1 MAGGMKQLSD
11 DRPDRPDRPKLKVSS
26 VWRDLRDLIW
36 PRRNL
41 FVVGLLLTFINRAAS
56 LVLPGSTKFLID
68 DVIQKHRQDLLVPI
82 AAAVAGAVL
91 IQALTS
97 YMLIRLLST
106 SAQRL
111 ITEMR
116 IKVQQHIGR
125 LPVRYYDANKT
136 GALVS
141 RIMSDVE
148 GVRNLIGTGLVDFI
162 GGLFT
167 AVIAFGLLIRINSTL
182 TFLALGFLL
191 VFGLILRKAFKSI
204 RPIFRERGKI
214 NAEVTGR
221 LTESLGGVR
230 VVKGFHAEER
240 EAAVFEAGVFRLFEN
255 VRKTLFATS
264 IIGLASTLLM
274 GIVSITVMI
283 VGGRL
288 ILAGNMTIGDF
299 FAFTLYL
306 GFMVAPVFMM
316 VSIGTQITEAF
327 AGLDR
332 MHEVFE
338 EQPEDTDPERVV
350 RLDRIQGNVRFENVS
365 FEYEPGKPVLRE
377 VTLEAWPGAVTA
389 LVGSSGSGKSTL
401 ISLVAAF
408 AKPMSGS
415 IYLDDVNLSEI
426 KLDSYRSHL
435 GVVLQDNF
443 LFDGTIKE
451 NILFS
456 KPTASNDEVSR
467 ASAIA
472 RVDEFASKL
481 ENGLE
486 TVIGERGV
494 KLSGGQRQ
502 RVAIARA
509 ILADPR
515 ILILDEATSNL
526 DTESEALIQEGLG
539 ALMSG
544 RTTFVIAHRLSTIRS
559 ADQILVLEDGVI
571 VERGTHM
578 QLLAYGGRYF
588 ELYTRQAGIEANR
601 FVNPG
606 EKELAAETE
615 SNEGPKERREG
626 LGEVAR
632 DLLGFTPTGRG

>member
-1 MAGGMKQLSD
+1 L
-11 DRPDRPDRPKLKVSS
+11 V
-26 VWRDLRDLIW
+26 
-36 PRRNL
+36 
-41 FVVGLLLTFINRAAS
+41 FINRVAS

-68 DVIQKHRQDLLVPI
+68 DVVQKHRQELLMPL
-82 AAAVAGAVL
+82 AAAVGVSVL
-91 IQALTS
+91 IQAVTS
-97 YMLIRLLST
+97 YTLIQLLST

-111 ITEMR
+111 IADMR
-116 IKVQQHIGR
+116 VRVQEHIGR

-148 GVRNLIGTGLVDFI
+148 GVRNLVGTGLVEFI

-167 AVIAFGLLIRINSTL
+167 AMIAFGLLLKINATL
-182 TFLALGFLL
+182 TFVALAFLL
-191 VFGLILRKAFKSI
+191 IFGVILRKAFRSI

-230 VVKGFHAEER
+230 IVKGFHAEAR
-240 EAAVFEAGVFRLFEN
+240 EAAVFHAGAMRLFEN

-274 GIVSITVMI
+274 GIVSVTVMI

-288 ILAGNMTIGDF
+288 LLGNEMSIGDF

-306 GFMVAPVFMM
+306 GFMVAPVFQM
-316 VSIGTQITEAF
+316 VGIGTQITEAF

-332 MHEVFE
+332 MHEVLE
-338 EQPEDTDPERVV
+338 EQPEDLDPERTVP
-350 RLDRIQGNVRFENVS
+350 LERIRGTVSFENVT
-365 FEYEPGKPVLRE
+365 FEYETGKPVLRG
-377 VTLEAWPGAVTA
+377 VDLEAVPGAVTA

-401 ISLVAAF
+401 IGLVAAF
-408 AKPMSGS
+408 AKPTAGHV
-415 IYLDDVNLSEI
+415 YVDGVDLSRVR
-426 KLDSYRSHL
+426 LGSYRSQL

-451 NILFS
+451 NILFGR
-456 KPTASNDEVSR
+456 PAASDEEVLL
-467 ASAIA
+467 AAQVA
-472 RVDEFASKL
+472 RVDEFAFKM
-481 ENGLE
+481 EKGLD
-486 TVIGERGV
+486 TVVGERGV

-515 ILILDEATSNL
+515 ILILDEATSSL
-526 DTESEALIQEGLG
+526 DTESEAMIQEGLA
-539 ALMSG
+539 ALMTG
-544 RTTFVIAHRLSTIRS
+544 RTTFVIAHRLSTVRG
-559 ADQILVLEDGVI
+559 ADQILVLEEGMI
-571 VERGTHM
+571 VERGTHAE
-578 QLLAYGGRYF
+578 LLARAGRYF
-588 ELYTRQAGIEANR
+588 DLYTRQAGLEANR

-606 EKELAAETE
+606 EKEPETDVEAAEKRG
-615 SNEGPKERREG
+615 EGREG
-626 LGEVAR
+626 FGEVAR
-632 DLLGFTPTGRG
+632 DLFGFTRR

>member
-1 MAGGMKQLSD
+1 MKRSSD
-11 DRPDRPDRPKLKVSS
+11 ERPKPKLKASHVF
-26 VWRDLRDLIW
+26 RDLWELIW

-41 FVVGLLLTFINRAAS
+41 FLLGLILTFINRAAS

-68 DVIQKHRQDLLVPI
+68 DVVQKHRQDLLIPI
-82 AAAVAGAVL
+82 AAAVAGAIL

-97 YMLIRLLST
+97 YTLIRLLST

-111 ITEMR
+111 IAEMR

-136 GALVS
+136 GSLVS

-148 GVRNLIGTGLVDFI
+148 GVRNLIGTGLVDFV

-167 AVIAFGLLIRINSTL
+167 AVIAFGLLVRINTAL

-221 LTESLGGVR
+221 LTESLAGVR

-240 EAAVFEAGVFRLFEN
+240 EAAVFEAGAFRLFEN
-255 VRKTLFATS
+255 VRRTLFATS
-264 IIGLASTLLM
+264 MIGLASTLLM

-283 VGGRL
+283 AGGRL
-288 ILAGNMTIGDF
+288 ILAGKMTIGDF

-338 EQPEDTDPERVV
+338 EQPEDIDPKRVV
-350 RLDRIQGNVRFENVS
+350 QLDRILGNVRFENVT
-365 FEYEPGKPVLRE
+365 FEYEPGQRVLRGI
-377 VTLEAWPGAVTA
+377 TFEAMPGAVTA

-401 ISLVAAF
+401 IGLVAGF
-408 AKPMSGS
+408 AKPSSGN
-415 IYLDDVNLSEI
+415 IYIDDVNLSDV
-426 KLDSYRSHL
+426 KLSSYRSQL

-451 NILFS
+451 NILFG
-456 KPTASNDEVSR
+456 KPAASNDEVLG

-472 RVDEFASKL
+472 RVDEFALKL
-481 ENGLE
+481 EKGLE
-486 TVIGERGV
+486 TVVGERGV

-515 ILILDEATSNL
+515 ILILDEATSSL
-526 DTESEALIQEGLG
+526 DTESEALIQEGLA

-559 ADQILVLEDGVI
+559 ADQILVLENGVI
-571 VERGTHM
+571 VERGTHT
-578 QLLAYGGRYF
+578 QLLDYGGRYF

-606 EKELAAETE
+606 ERELADAE
-615 SNEGPKERREG
+615 SCEGPKERREG

-632 DLLGFTPTGRG
+632 DLLGFTPSPRS

>member
-1 MAGGMKQLSD
+1 MKVLHDEQ
-11 DRPDRPDRPKLKVSS
+11 PKKKLNPSHVY
-26 VWRDLRDLIW
+26 RDLRDLVW
-36 PRRNL
+36 PRRRL
-41 FVVGLLLTFINRAAS
+41 FLAGLALVFINRVAS

-68 DVIQKHRQDLLVPI
+68 DVVQKHRQELLMPL
-82 AAAVAGAVL
+82 AAAVGVSVL
-91 IQALTS
+91 IQAVTS
-97 YMLIRLLST
+97 YTLIQLLST

-111 ITEMR
+111 IADMR
-116 IKVQQHIGR
+116 VRVQEHIGR

-148 GVRNLIGTGLVDFI
+148 GVRNLVGTGLVEFI

-167 AVIAFGLLIRINSTL
+167 AIIAFGLLLKINATL
-182 TFLALGFLL
+182 TFVALAFLL
-191 VFGLILRKAFKSI
+191 IFGVILRKAFRSI

-230 VVKGFHAEER
+230 IVKGFHAEAR
-240 EAAVFEAGVFRLFEN
+240 EAAVFHAGAMRLFEN

-274 GIVSITVMI
+274 GIVSVTVMI

-288 ILAGNMTIGDF
+288 LLGNEMTIGDF

-306 GFMVAPVFMM
+306 GFMVAPVFQM
-316 VSIGTQITEAF
+316 VGIGTQITEAF

-332 MHEVFE
+332 MHEVLE
-338 EQPEDTDPERVV
+338 EQPEDLDPERTVP
-350 RLDRIQGNVRFENVS
+350 LERIRGTVSFENVT
-365 FEYEPGKPVLRE
+365 FEYETGKPVLRG
-377 VTLEAWPGAVTA
+377 VDLEAVPGAVTA

-401 ISLVAAF
+401 IGLVAAF
-408 AKPMSGS
+408 AKPTAGHV
-415 IYLDDVNLSEI
+415 YVDGVDLSRVR
-426 KLDSYRSHL
+426 LGSYRSQL

-451 NILFS
+451 NILFGR
-456 KPTASNDEVSR
+456 PAASDEEVLL
-467 ASAIA
+467 AAQVA
-472 RVDEFASKL
+472 RVDEFAFKM
-481 ENGLE
+481 EKGLD
-486 TVIGERGV
+486 TVVGERGV

-515 ILILDEATSNL
+515 ILILDEATSSL
-526 DTESEALIQEGLG
+526 DTESEAMIQEGLA
-539 ALMSG
+539 ALMTG
-544 RTTFVIAHRLSTIRS
+544 RTTFVIAHRLSTVRG
-559 ADQILVLEDGVI
+559 ADQILVLEEGMI
-571 VERGTHM
+571 IERGTHAE
-578 QLLAYGGRYF
+578 LLARADRYF
-588 ELYTRQAGIEANR
+588 DLYTRQAGLEANR

-606 EKELAAETE
+606 EKEPETDVEAAEKRG
-615 SNEGPKERREG
+615 EGREG
-626 LGEVAR
+626 FGEVAR
-632 DLLGFTPTGRG
+632 DLFGFTRR

>member
-1 MAGGMKQLSD
+1 MKVLHDEQ
-11 DRPDRPDRPKLKVSS
+11 PKKKLNPSHVY
-26 VWRDLRDLIW
+26 RDLRDVVW
-36 PRRNL
+36 PRRRL
-41 FVVGLLLTFINRAAS
+41 FLAGLALVFINRVAS

-68 DVIQKHRQDLLVPI
+68 DVVQKHRQELLMPL
-82 AAAVAGAVL
+82 AAAVGVSVL
-91 IQALTS
+91 IQAVTS
-97 YMLIRLLST
+97 YTLIQLLST

-111 ITEMR
+111 IADMR
-116 IKVQQHIGR
+116 VRVQEHIGR

-148 GVRNLIGTGLVDFI
+148 GVRNLVGTGLVEFI

-167 AVIAFGLLIRINSTL
+167 AIIAFGLLLKINATL
-182 TFLALGFLL
+182 TFVALAFLL
-191 VFGLILRKAFKSI
+191 IFGVILRKAFRSI

-230 VVKGFHAEER
+230 IVKGFHAEAR
-240 EAAVFEAGVFRLFEN
+240 EAAVFHAGAMRLFEN

-274 GIVSITVMI
+274 GIVSVTVMI

-288 ILAGNMTIGDF
+288 LLGNEMTIGDF

-306 GFMVAPVFMM
+306 GFMVAPVFQM
-316 VSIGTQITEAF
+316 VGIGTQITEAF

-332 MHEVFE
+332 MHEVLE
-338 EQPEDTDPERVV
+338 EQPEDLDPERTVP
-350 RLDRIQGNVRFENVS
+350 LERIRGTVSFENVT
-365 FEYEPGKPVLRE
+365 FEYETGKPVLRG
-377 VTLEAWPGAVTA
+377 VDLEAVPGAVTA

-401 ISLVAAF
+401 IGLVAAF
-408 AKPMSGS
+408 AKPTAGHV
-415 IYLDDVNLSEI
+415 YVDGVDLSRVR
-426 KLDSYRSHL
+426 LGSYRSQL

-451 NILFS
+451 NILFGR
-456 KPTASNDEVSR
+456 PAASDEEVLL
-467 ASAIA
+467 AAQVA
-472 RVDEFASKL
+472 RVDEFAFKM
-481 ENGLE
+481 EKGLD
-486 TVIGERGV
+486 TVVGERGV

-515 ILILDEATSNL
+515 ILILDEATSSL
-526 DTESEALIQEGLG
+526 DTESEAMIQEGL
-539 ALMSG
+539 ASLMTG
-544 RTTFVIAHRLSTIRS
+544 RTTFVIAHRLSTVHG
-559 ADQILVLEDGVI
+559 ADQILVLEEGMI
-571 VERGTHM
+571 IERGTHAE
-578 QLLAYGGRYF
+578 LLARADRYF
-588 ELYTRQAGIEANR
+588 DLYTRQAGLEANR

-606 EKELAAETE
+606 EKEPETDVEAAEKRG
-615 SNEGPKERREG
+615 EGREG
-626 LGEVAR
+626 FGEVAR
-632 DLLGFTPTGRG
+632 DLFGFTRR

>member
-1 MAGGMKQLSD
+1 MKTEAVRGRHD
-11 DRPDRPDRPKLKVSS
+11 DRPRTKLQASHIY
-26 VWRDLRDLIW
+26 RDLRDLVW

-41 FVVGLLLTFINRAAS
+41 FVVGLVLVFINRAAG
-56 LVLPGSTKFLID
+56 LVLPGSTKYLID
-68 DVIQKHRQDLLVPI
+68 DVVQKHRQELLIPI
-82 AAAVAGAVL
+82 VAAVGVAVL
-91 IQALTS
+91 IQAVTS
-97 YMLIRLLST
+97 YSLIQLLST

-111 ITEMR
+111 IADMR
-116 IKVQQHIGR
+116 IRVQEHIGR

-148 GVRNLIGTGLVDFI
+148 GVRNLVGTGLVDFI

-167 AVIAFGLLIRINSTL
+167 AVIAFGLLLKINTSL

-191 VFGLILRKAFKSI
+191 AFGLILRKAFKSI

-221 LTESLGGVR
+221 LNESLGGVR
-230 VVKGFHAEER
+230 VVKGFHAEDR
-240 EAAVFEAGVFRLFEN
+240 EAAVFEAGAFRLFEN

-274 GIVSITVMI
+274 GVVSITVMI
-283 VGGRL
+283 VGGRM
-288 ILAGNMTIGDF
+288 ILAGSMTIGDF

-306 GFMVAPVFMM
+306 GFLVAPVFQM
-316 VSIGTQITEAF
+316 VSIGTQVTEAF

-332 MHEVFE
+332 MHEVLE
-338 EQPEDTDPERVV
+338 EQPEDIDPERLVQ
-350 RLDRIQGNVRFENVS
+350 LDGIAGNVRFENVT
-365 FEYEPGKPVLRE
+365 FEYEPGNPVLHG
-377 VTLEAWPGAVTA
+377 VTLEVVPGSVAA

-401 ISLVAAF
+401 IGLVAAF
-408 AKPMSGS
+408 AKPASGT
-415 IYLDDVNLSEI
+415 IHIDGVDLSSVR
-426 KLDSYRSHL
+426 LDSYRSQL

-451 NILFS
+451 NILFG
-456 KPTASNDEVSR
+456 KPTATDEEVLR
-467 ASAIA
+467 AAAIA
-472 RVDEFASKL
+472 RVDEFAL
-481 ENGLE
+481 QMERGLD

-515 ILILDEATSNL
+515 ILILDEATSSL
-526 DTESEALIQEGLG
+526 DTESEAMIQEGLA
-539 ALMSG
+539 ALMTG
-544 RTTFVIAHRLSTIRS
+544 RTTFVIAHRLSTVRG
-559 ADQILVLEDGVI
+559 ADQILVLEEGMI
-571 VERGTHM
+571 VERGTHAE
-578 QLLAYGGRYF
+578 LLARAGRYF
-588 ELYTRQAGIEANR
+588 DLYTRQAGLEANR

-606 EKELAAETE
+606 EKEPETDVEAAEKRG
-615 SNEGPKERREG
+615 EGREG
-626 LGEVAR
+626 FGEVAR
-632 DLLGFTPTGRG
+632 DLFGFTRR